1 MMYVHHG
8 QSAKWSLFF
17 YFVFFVPKSRTFRK
31 YGVNDGV
38 HEKKI
43 SMNAF
48 LGNTKHS
55 SVNRKL
61 GGGVLHPPPPPLPVG
76 FPLTTHRHSVNFY
89 LRLSCQIWYPYLA
102 PVSGYWAKFR
112 RGYLRFLDC
121 HKLS

>member
-1 MMYVHHG
+1 MYVHHG

-61 GGGVLHPPPPPLPVG
+61 GGGGFTSPPPSSCWFSLNNSQAFSKFLSQTFVPNLVSLPC
-76 FPLTTHRHSVNFY
+76 PS
-89 LRLSCQIWYPYLA
+89 LRILGKIQTGVFTISGLS
-102 PVSGYWAKFR
+102 
-112 RGYLRFLDC
+112 
-121 HKLS
+121 